1 MMPKILVIEDADP
14 LRNDIVEML
23 GFEGFDVRGAD
34 NGRAGVDVAREY
46 HPELIVCDI
55 MMPELDGYEVLET
68 LREDGKT
75 ASIPFIFLT
84 AKTDRSDIRY
94 GMGLGADDYLTKPFM
109 ANELLDTIRAR
120 LRRHDTFSEIAERQ
134 VQELRES
141 IITALPHELRTPLNT
156 IMGFSEMLAT
166 EAPRLKPDEITK
178 WSMHIQ
184 ESGKRLNHLLENYL
198 MYARVETLRVDHAQV
213 DELRR
218 QSSEPTAVILMM
230 AEQKAVFYNRKSD
243 LDTTSIPAELPYIAI
258 SEQDMSK
265 IIEELVDN
273 AFKFSK
279 AGTPVSI
286 MVGQDEKCF
295 VLKISD
301 KGRGMTQEQIGQVG
315 AHIQFDRFLHE
326 QQGVGLGL
334 TIVKNLVEIYGGSIM
349 LSDENNE
356 GTTVTVKLPLA
367 SRQDS

>member
-1 MMPKILVIEDADP
+1 MPKILVIEDADP

-34 NGRAGVDVAREY
+34 NGRTGVDVAREY

-55 MMPELDGYEVLET
+55 MMPELDGYEVLEA

-120 LRRHDTFSEIAERQ
+120 LRRHHTFAEIAERQ

-218 QSSEPTAVILMM
+218 QSTDPTAVILMM
-230 AEQKAVFYNRKSD
+230 AEQRAVFHNRKDDLNTSD
-243 LDTTSIPAELPYIAI
+243 IPTILPQVAI

-265 IIEELVDN
+265 IMEELVDN

-279 AGTPVSI
+279 KDTPVTVAVSQE
-286 MVGQDEKCF
+286 GECF
-295 VLKISD
+295 VLTVSD
-301 KGRGMTQEQIGQVG
+301 KGRGMTQEQIQQVG
-315 AHIQFDRFLHE
+315 AHIQFDRFLYE
-326 QQGVGLGL
+326 QQGIGLGL
-334 TIVKNLVEIYGGSIM
+334 TIAQNLVEIYGGSIN
-349 LSDENNE
+349 LSSKIND